1 MMSNKI
7 ITYVFTSPCGG
18 VGKTTMSVACAKAHA
33 LQGRR
38 ILYVNCDNFEKAQDY
53 FNGESNIETTD
64 AGVKIWETIESEK
77 DKTYDEMIVN
87 MPFQGNDTEFKMIK
101 NADELIL
108 ISTATKEAND
118 KLKRC
123 LEVLPP
129 EEYEDRLSIL
139 YNKFDNE
146 KSIMFDDFPGV
157 VLGGAPQIEEAD
169 MQSVINVMT
178 DMNFFNILSKI
189 TAEKERKLHDALMYG
204 ETTVLEESLNPEL
217 QPQMGETTVLMHP
230 YLVRMKNGERI
241 SINKAHFLIGKE
253 HSSVGYFVSDN
264 AAVSR
269 RHAEIVTKNSDFYI
283 VDKRSTNHT
292 YINGMIIAEETP
304 VRLRNGAHIRLGNED
319 FEFWEECV

>member
-53 FNGESNIETTD
+53 INGESNIETT
-64 AGVKIWETIESEK
+64 
-77 DKTYDEMIVN
+77 
-87 MPFQGNDTEFKMIK
+87 
-101 NADELIL
+101 
-108 ISTATKEAND
+108 ATKEAND
-118 KLKRC
+118 RLKRC
-123 LEVLPP
+123 LDVLPP

-139 YNKFDNE
+139 YNNFDNE

-157 VLGGAPQIEEAD
+157 VLGGAPRIEEAD

-217 QPQMGETTVLMHP
+217 QPQMGETTVLMQP
-230 YLVRMKNGERI
+230 YLVRMKNGDRI
-241 SINKAHFLIGKE
+241 SIKTGQ
-253 HSSVGYFVSDN
+253 
-264 AAVSR
+264 R
-269 RHAEIVTKNSDFYI
+269 RF
-283 VDKRSTNHT
+283 
-292 YINGMIIAEETP
+292 
-304 VRLRNGAHIRLGNED
+304 
-319 FEFWEECV
+319 

>member
-146 KSIMFDDFPGV
+146 KSIMFDDFPG
-157 VLGGAPQIEEAD
+157 
-169 MQSVINVMT
+169 
-178 DMNFFNILSKI
+178 
-189 TAEKERKLHDALMYG
+189 
-204 ETTVLEESLNPEL
+204 
-217 QPQMGETTVLMHP
+217 
-230 YLVRMKNGERI
+230 
-241 SINKAHFLIGKE
+241 
-253 HSSVGYFVSDN
+253 
-264 AAVSR
+264 
-269 RHAEIVTKNSDFYI
+269 
-283 VDKRSTNHT
+283 
-292 YINGMIIAEETP
+292 
-304 VRLRNGAHIRLGNED
+304 
-319 FEFWEECV
+319 